1 MILTSPKTKNS
12 SKRAVHSQCFL
23 SVEPLNL
30 FSPERVCKF
39 VFAVLLIMHGSIVY
53 SQKLDEND
61 QPILTGQVLNMEDQ
75 MPVPN
80 AIVTNQRTKLTVN
93 ANQNGQFEIH
103 ALNTDSLEISS
114 LGYSKE
120 TIPIPSDYSNEDILI
135 VYARPIRYLLPDV
148 SVKGTSPKL
157 NLKVE
162 NIKISPYFR
171 NDIMKEKPAQEK
183 AFQNQISLLKIPLH
197 GKSQHDLASKKA
209 KSTENQWATI
219 SKIYNKELVRELTG
233 MNATEADYFMM
244 YLNSKKLFDKPITKE
259 YASYI
264 ILEQFKQYR
273 KEGH

>member
-1 MILTSPKTKNS
+1 MILTSLKAEYT
-12 SKRAVHSQCFL
+12 SKDADHPQYFL
-23 SVEPLNL
+23 SVDSMNPLC
-30 FSPERVCKF
+30 PESVCKF
-39 VFAVLLIMHGSIVY
+39 VCAVLLILHGSTVF
-53 SQKLDEND
+53 SQKLDKSD
-61 QPILTGQVLNMEDQ
+61 TPLLKGQVLNMEDQ
-75 MPVPN
+75 LPVTN
-80 AIVTNQRTKLTVN
+80 AIVTNQRTKFTVY
-93 ANQNGQFEIH
+93 ANQEGQFEIN

-120 TIPIPSDYSNEDILI
+120 VIPIPSDYSNSDILI

-148 SVKGTSPKL
+148 GVKGNSLNL

-183 AFQNQISLLKIPLH
+183 VFQNQISFLKIPLH
-197 GKSQHDLASKKA
+197 GKNQPDRNTNLAQNA
-209 KSTENQWATI
+209 DNQWALV
-219 SKIYNKELVRELTG
+219 SKIYNIELVRELTG
-233 MNATEADYFMM
+233 LNATETDRFMM
-244 YLNSKKLFDKPITKE
+244 YLNSKKTFDKTITKE